1 MSFFVMG
8 ASLPQ
13 NYIDITAPYGGIIAP
28 NKITQ
33 QGNAMATAQLRIRLP
48 QELKNWVKE
57 RAKENMRPMNS
68 EITLLLQAVKGQIER
83 KEEKQNT

>member
-1 MSFFVMG
+1 MPKSQM
-8 ASLPQ
+8 
-13 NYIDITAPYGGIIAP
+13 
-28 NKITQ
+28 K
-33 QGNAMATAQLRIRLP
+33 IRLP
-48 QELKNWVKE
+48 QELKTWVKE